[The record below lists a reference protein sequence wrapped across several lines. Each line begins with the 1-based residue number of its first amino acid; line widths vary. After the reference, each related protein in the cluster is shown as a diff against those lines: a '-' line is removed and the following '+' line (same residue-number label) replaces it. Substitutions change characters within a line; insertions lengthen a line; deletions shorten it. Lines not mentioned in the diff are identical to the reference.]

1 MSDLKRA
8 TIQDALICN
17 SLCKAKILWKHL
29 KTLILAEIWIAQIP
43 SLKGFAAVKFMRNTP
58 PLGTEYLLLP
68 VAGDSSF
75 PDWHKA
81 SQGQKFQYM
90 TYMTN
95 AKRVQASPLSNPVLF
110 RPLRDHLAWIALA
123 VALAESHFN
132 VDRRKKCDCS
142 RAQSCRN
149 RNSPST
155 YLARS
160 LKTKIDVL

>member
-1 MSDLKRA
+1 MSDLKRG
-8 TIQDALICN
+8 TIQDTLICN

-29 KTLILAEIWIAQIP
+29 KTLILAEIWIILNCTNPISERVCGRQVYADTSGHGIP
-43 SLKGFAAVKFMRNTP
+43 AAPSRRRF
-58 PLGTEYLLLP
+58 LI
-68 VAGDSSF
+68 S
-75 PDWHKA
+75 WHKA
-81 SQGQKFQYM
+81 RSFMKFQ
-90 TYMTN
+90 YMTN
-95 AKRVQASPLSNPVLF
+95 AKRVQASPLSIDPVLF